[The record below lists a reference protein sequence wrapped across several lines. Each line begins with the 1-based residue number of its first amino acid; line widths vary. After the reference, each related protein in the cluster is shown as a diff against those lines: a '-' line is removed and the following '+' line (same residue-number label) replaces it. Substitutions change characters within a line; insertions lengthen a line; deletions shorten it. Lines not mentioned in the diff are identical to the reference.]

1 MARNAADLLT
11 ARALA
16 AQYRSMAR
24 SIDAET
30 ATANLRKMPLTRR
43 ILGQYAAIARKA
55 AIGEE
60 MDPEPRYVVCGI
72 CGGTNVCLAVR

>member
-1 MARNAADLLT
+1 MARSASDLLT

-16 AQYRSMAR
+16 AQYRDMAR
-24 SIDAET
+24 SIDQEKADPKF
-30 ATANLRKMPLTRR
+30 RSMPLTRR

-60 MDPEPRYVVCGI
+60 MDPEPKYVVCGI